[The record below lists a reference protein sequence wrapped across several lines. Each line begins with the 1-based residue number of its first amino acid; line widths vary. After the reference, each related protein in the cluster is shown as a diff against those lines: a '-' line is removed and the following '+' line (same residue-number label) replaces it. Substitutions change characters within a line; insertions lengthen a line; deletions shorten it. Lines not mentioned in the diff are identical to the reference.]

1 MLTDNKN
8 RAAANVRSYFT
19 KMGGNMGA
27 TGSVTFNFD
36 RVGQISY
43 PAKTASED
51 DMMEA
56 AIEAGANEVEA
67 LTHEQNDDIPEDR
80 KGARFITE
88 RAATA
93 EVSQWLAA
101 HGWSVVT
108 SELGYLPKDK
118 PGLTEDQL
126 SEVGEFLQAID
137 DHDDVTRVWAAV

>member
-1 MLTDNKN
+1 
-8 RAAANVRSYFT
+8 
-19 KMGGNMGA
+19 
-27 TGSVTFNFD
+27 
-36 RVGQISY
+36 
-43 PAKTASED
+43 
-51 DMMEA
+51 
-56 AIEAGANEVEA
+56 VEP

-118 PGLTEDQL
+118 PALTEEQL